1 MSEPINKDVKV
12 YVAGHRGMVGS
23 ALVRRLRQGGYREII
38 TRTRDEL
45 NLLDQYAVHKFM
57 RDVQPDIVYLAAA
70 RVGGIVANSTYPAE
84 FIYENLCIETNV
96 IHAALQANVQRL
108 VFLGS
113 SCIYPRDCPQPIR
126 ESYLLTGR
134 LEPTNEPYAVAK
146 IAGIKLCE
154 AFNRQYGTRYL
165 SLMPTNL
172 YGPNDNYDLKNS
184 HVIPALLRKVY
195 EACRADLSE
204 LEVWGTG
211 SPRREFL
218 HVDDLADACVFAAEH
233 DLNGHLYNVG
243 SGIDISISALAEL
256 ISDIAGFDGKII
268 FDSSKPDGTP
278 RKLLDVELLATA
290 GWTASIGLRAGLTRT
305 YEDFVNQ
312 HGRDLRGLP
321 QRHTRAHG
329 IC

>member
-1 MSEPINKDVKV
+1 MSEPTNKDAKV

-23 ALVRRLRQGGYREII
+23 ALVRRLKRGGYRQIL

-45 NLLDQYAVHKFM
+45 NLLDQHAVHKFM

-84 FIYENLCIETNV
+84 FIYENLCIETNI
-96 IHAALQANVQRL
+96 IHAALQANVKRL
-108 VFLGS
+108 IFLGS

-146 IAGIKLCE
+146 IAGIQMCE

-172 YGPNDNYDLKNS
+172 YGPNDNYDLNNS

-195 EACRADLSE
+195 EACRADIAE

-211 SPRREFL
+211 LPRREFL
-218 HVDDLADACVFAAEH
+218 HVDDLADACVFAAER
-233 DLNGHLYNVG
+233 DLDGHLYNVG
-243 SGIDISISALAEL
+243 TGIDISISALAKL
-256 ISDIAGFDGKII
+256 ISDIAGFDGKIT

-278 RKLLDVELLATA
+278 RKLLDVELLSAA
-290 GWTASIGLRAGLTRT
+290 GWTASIGLREGLTRT
-305 YEDFVNQ
+305 YEDFVDQ
-312 HGRDLRGLP
+312 RGRDLRGVS
-321 QRHTRAHG
+321 QQNSRAHG